1 MRHWMAGWHR
11 AGDLPAARRDA
22 DMMALTVCL
31 VLLAALTA
39 GNDHEPHSKM
49 AVLSIVWATTV
60 GLVLT
65 HCCFALLLAARLV
78 RDPAYTVDHGTLLG
92 IQLAIALV
100 IALATTVVV
109 LTAEG
114 EFDRFGARASAA
126 VFLGLIVGAESRRGG
141 SGRSLTALWGVVAA
155 ATGLIIA
162 AAKWVVTA

>member
-1 MRHWMAGWHR
+1 
-11 AGDLPAARRDA
+11 
-22 DMMALTVCL
+22 ALTVCL

-39 GNDHEPHSKM
+39 GNDHEPHSKWD
-49 AVLSIVWATTV
+49 VLSIVWATTV

-65 HCCFALLLAARLV
+65 HCFALLLAARLV
-78 RDPAYTVDHGTLLG
+78 RDPAYTVDLGTVLA

-114 EFDRFGARASAA
+114 DFDRFGARASAA
-126 VFLGLIVGAESRRGG
+126 VFLGLIVGAEGRRGG
-141 SGRSLTALWGVVAA
+141 SSRSLAALWGVVAA

>member
-1 MRHWMAGWHR
+1 M
-11 AGDLPAARRDA
+11 
-22 DMMALTVCL
+22 
-31 VLLAALTA
+31 LLAALTA
-39 GNDHEPHSKM
+39 GNDHEPHSKL

-65 HCCFALLLAARLV
+65 HCFALLLAARLV
-78 RDPAYTVDHGTLLG
+78 RDPAYTVDLGTLLG

-141 SGRSLTALWGVVAA
+141 SSGSLAALWGVVAA
-155 ATGLIIA
+155 ATGPIIA

>member
-1 MRHWMAGWHR
+1 
-11 AGDLPAARRDA
+11 
-22 DMMALTVCL
+22 MMALTVCL

-39 GNDHEPHSKM
+39 GNDHEPHSKWD
-49 AVLSIVWATTV
+49 VLSIVWATTV

-65 HCCFALLLAARLV
+65 HCFALLLAARLV
-78 RDPAYTVDHGTLLG
+78 RDPAYTVDLGTVLA

-114 EFDRFGARASAA
+114 DFDRFGARASAA

-141 SGRSLTALWGVVAA
+141 SSRGVAALWGVVAA
-155 ATGLIIA
+155 ATGFIIA

>member
-1 MRHWMAGWHR
+1 MRQWMAVWHR
-11 AGDLPAARRDA
+11 TGDVPAARRDA
-22 DMMALTVCL
+22 DMMALTVFL

-39 GNDHEPHSKM
+39 GNDHEPHSKL

-65 HCCFALLLAARLV
+65 HCFALLLAARLV
-78 RDPAYTVDHGTLLG
+78 RDPAYTVDLGTLLG

-114 EFDRFGARASAA
+114 DFDRFGARASAA

-141 SGRSLTALWGVVAA
+141 SSCSLAALWGVIAA